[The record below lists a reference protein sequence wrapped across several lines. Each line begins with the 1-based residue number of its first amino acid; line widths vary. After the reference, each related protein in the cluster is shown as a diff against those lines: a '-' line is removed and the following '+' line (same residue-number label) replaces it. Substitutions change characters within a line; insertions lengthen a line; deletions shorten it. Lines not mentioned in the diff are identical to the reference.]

1 MWLPRPCVQARLR
14 AAPGADTGVRGG
26 VMGVQDLQLLRAGL
40 ERAEAKLD
48 EQASAL
54 RGHEQR
60 LLEVVQVCHSG
71 CAVLGLL
78 T

>member
-1 MWLPRPCVQARLR
+1 
-14 AAPGADTGVRGG
+14 
-26 VMGVQDLQLLRAGL
+26 MGVQDLQLLRAGL